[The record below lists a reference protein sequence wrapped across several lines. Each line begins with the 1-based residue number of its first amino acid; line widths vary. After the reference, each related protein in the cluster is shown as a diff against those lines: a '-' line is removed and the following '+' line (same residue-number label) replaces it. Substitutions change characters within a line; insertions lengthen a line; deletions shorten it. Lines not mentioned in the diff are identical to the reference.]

1 MLSFVFF
8 IGDRPIESRKLCNN
22 KYAKDNYLNQLT
34 SQQHKKMKNE
44 RKKERRIRTRALRDG
59 GSDGGSSSSS
69 ASKFIQQQDLGG
81 GTEIMSEVQ
90 KVSCNESR
98 FQRSKRV
105 LRVQYYSDENFVR
118 TPKTLRT
125 ALERVGKARPPTR
138 QSTSMDRFWH
148 RTSMVGS

>member
-1 MLSFVFF
+1 M
-8 IGDRPIESRKLCNN
+8 
-22 KYAKDNYLNQLT
+22 
-34 SQQHKKMKNE
+34 KKE
-44 RKKERRIRTRALRDG
+44 RKKERKIRTRALRDG
-59 GSDGGSSSSS
+59 GGDGGSSSSSSSSSS

-81 GTEIMSEVQ
+81 GTEMSEVQ

-105 LRVQYYSDENFVR
+105 LRVQYCSDENFVR

-138 QSTSMDRFWH
+138 QSASMDRFWH

>member
-1 MLSFVFF
+1 
-8 IGDRPIESRKLCNN
+8 
-22 KYAKDNYLNQLT
+22 
-34 SQQHKKMKNE
+34 MKEE
-44 RKKERRIRTRALRDG
+44 RKKERIRTRALRDG
-59 GSDGGSSSSS
+59 GGDGGGGGGDGGSSSSA

-81 GTEIMSEVQ
+81 GTEIMSEIQ

-138 QSTSMDRFWH
+138 QSASMDRFWH